1 LTDACEGELTYTV
14 FYINIIIGGA
24 FSFVLCFIPETL
36 PRIVISRTVNRRGS
50 VDQNA
55 LDVAMGST
63 KVSVLHEMRFVVTMA
78 LRIMVT
84 EPIVI
89 FLGLY
94 NGWAY
99 GLLFLY
105 LDGVFDVFAFNNGL
119 SYVGASL
126 TYLNFCVGV
135 IGNRPPLTH

>member
-1 LTDACEGELTYTV
+1 
-14 FYINIIIGGA
+14 
-24 FSFVLCFIPETL
+24 VLCFIPETL
-36 PRIVISRTVNRRGS
+36 PRIVISRAVNRRGS
-50 VDQNA
+50 VDQNS
-55 LDVAMGST
+55 LEVAMGST
-63 KVSVLHEMRFVVTMA
+63 KVSVLREMRFVITMA

-135 IGNRPPLTH
+135 IGHWPSLTHYCLLY